1 MKILIICTFNFTIF
15 FKINYMEEVIKLL
28 GKFESI
34 DKIILSLKN
43 KGPDYQEIIK
53 ILEPKDFSTLL
64 YLVYLPKNAFYRLS
78 KDLNIKI
85 DPLLI
90 DYFNSLKIKVKY
102 SIEPVKPIG
111 IKGLVKYTGFNEK
124 MLYDIYE
131 YALSEIKKIKLVKE
145 HHGEPFK
152 TMKNLKDFI
161 IQKTDEYQ
169 DILGVPKKI
178 KIKKFSTEIF
188 PSTFRV
194 NKNMEYIINKK
205 LDLNTFYPQDAP
217 SVLIHELTHLQQFK
231 GKDLFLPPILIYEG
245 FAHYFEEFARDII
258 PDMEPSY
265 SREAMLRLVRYK
277 ALYEF
282 HTGKIN
288 KLDIYCQFMSMTTPD
303 EAKIEFE
310 GCLIS
315 PYKMNYLIG
324 KYLFKKYTKGE
335 PKLVMQLF
343 NDGVWTQWEFLRKN
357 MKK

>member
-1 MKILIICTFNFTIF
+1 
-15 FKINYMEEVIKLL
+15 MEEAIKLF
-28 GKFESI
+28 GKFDSI
-34 DKIILSLKN
+34 DKTISFLKT
-43 KGPDYQEIIK
+43 KGPDYKEIIK

-64 YLVYLPKNAFYRLS
+64 YVMYLPKKYFNKLS
-78 KDLNIKI
+78 KELNIKI

-90 DYFNSLKIKVKY
+90 DFLNSLKIKIDYTV
-102 SIEPVKPIG
+102 EPINPIG
-111 IKGLVKYTGFNEK
+111 IKGLIEYTGFNEK
-124 MLYDIYE
+124 ILADIYK
-131 YALSEIKKIKLVKE
+131 YSLSEIKKIKLVKKRS
-145 HHGEPFK
+145 GKPFK

-161 IQKTDEYQ
+161 IKKTDEYQ
-169 DILGVPKKI
+169 DILDVTKKI
-178 KIKKFSTEIF
+178 KIKKFGTEIF

-194 NKNMEYIINKK
+194 NDKYEYIINKN
-205 LDLNTFYPQDAP
+205 LDLNTFYPQDTP
-217 SVLIHELTHLQQFK
+217 SILIHELTHLQQYK
-231 GKDLFLPPILIYEG
+231 GKDLFLPPTLVYEG
-245 FAHYFEEFARDII
+245 FAHYFEEFCLNII

-282 HTGKIN
+282 HTSKIN
-288 KLDIYCQFMSMTTPD
+288 KLDIYCQFMNFTTPD

-343 NDGVWTQWEFLRKN
+343 NDGVWAQWVFLRKN
-357 MKK
+357 MK